1 VGEHSYTVR
10 IDGDTALVDGSPY
23 PINITEGPRPN
34 AAPAGAG
41 RATSTATH
49 PATRAGDSAGTS
61 QVPVTA
67 PLPGLVLRINVSV
80 GDRVSAGDLLLVLE
94 SMKMENPLVSPSDG
108 IVREIRATA
117 GEQVAADQVL
127 VTIGR

>member
-1 VGEHSYTVR
+1 
-10 IDGDTALVDGSPY
+10 
-23 PINITEGPRPN
+23 
-34 AAPAGAG
+34 
-41 RATSTATH
+41 
-49 PATRAGDSAGTS
+49 
-61 QVPVTA
+61 
-67 PLPGLVLRINVSV
+67 VLRINVSV

-127 VTIGR
+127 VTIGC